1 MSSLKIMTHLC
12 VRSSLYVLLSATEE
26 QSLMNTCPSK
36 VMSPSIKHILI
47 TEETVTVEGSSS
59 TGALFRAG
67 ITSGIEQ
74 RKEKYLRIMT

>member
-1 MSSLKIMTHLC
+1 MTHLC

-26 QSLMNTCPSK
+26 QRSLMNTCPSK

-47 TEETVTVEGSSS
+47 TEETVTVDGSSF

>member
-1 MSSLKIMTHLC
+1 MTHLC
-12 VRSSLYVLLSATEE
+12 VCCSLLLRATEE
-26 QSLMNTCPSK
+26 QRPLMNICPSN
-36 VMSPSIKHILI
+36 VMSPSIKHISI